1 MSLFGAV
8 ADSYVASAPS
18 ASFATVAAALS
29 PGAWYRLGDATT
41 TTMTDS
47 SGNGRNGTYTV
58 VSGWP
63 HLGQTGLVTG
73 DSTTSAAFTDG
84 IGTPGIAS
92 YASWMDSPTA
102 LSLFVIA
109 KTTASGNMF
118 MLGRD
123 DGTNRVWQFTL
134 NSGKFGFTKIAT
146 VVTATS
152 PAAYN
157 DGAIHDF
164 GATYDGSNIRLY
176 VDGVKVT
183 TTAAAGSLGT
193 AHCNFAIGARNNGNN
208 PFGGNLQEAMVANAV
223 WADSDFAALH
233 AAR

>member
-29 PGAWYRLGDATT
+29 PAAWYRLGDSTT

-73 DSTTSAAFTDG
+73 DSTTSAAFTNAT
-84 IGTPGIAS
+84 GTPGITS

-109 KTTASGNMF
+109 KTTASGVMF

-123 DGTNRVWQFTL
+123 DGTNRLWQFRL
-134 NSGKFGFTKIAT
+134 NSGKFEFVKIPST
-146 VVTATS
+146 VVAAS
-152 PAAYN
+152 ALAYN

-176 VDGVKVT
+176 VDGTKVT
-183 TTAAAGSLGT
+183 TTSAAGNLGT
-193 AHCNFAIGARNNGNN
+193 AHCSFGIGARNNGDF